1 MSSEKRIIDNPDICV
16 ACGAPTVPGEQI
28 CRMCQKL
35 VENSIDLESG
45 NIRMRPQKRKS
56 ISKIIKEILFE
67 KPV

>member
-1 MSSEKRIIDNPDICV
+1 MSSEKKIIDNPDICV

-35 VENSIDLESG
+35 LENSIDLKPE

-56 ISKIIKEILFE
+56 ISGIINMIHRRK
-67 KPV
+67 